1 MAGRAQVD
9 RNRRSGLRVGSASL
23 TGCGWALRWGGW
35 VGDERVECG
44 TWGIMVVMW
53 LSCTVSHMSCSCLTC
68 LAPVSRL
75 FRACFAPVSRL
86 SRGVSQVSHGPLH
99 MFRGCFALFHG
110 CFASVAQAITR
121 VSRLFRSVSHVF
133 RTFHS
138 DSRVLLRLFHGCF
151 TLSRTVSQ
159 MIHTVNPC
167 DILVNLRSLHLRTRQ
182 YKRMS

>member
-86 SRGVSQVSHGPLH
+86 
-99 MFRGCFALFHG
+99 FRACFAP
-110 CFASVAQAITR
+110 
-121 VSRLFRSVSHVF
+121 VSRLFRACLAVSRRCHMDRCTCFAAVSRCFTAVSRVSHRLSHV
-133 RTFHS
+133 
-138 DSRVLLRLFHGCF
+138 SRGCF
-151 TLSRTVSQ
+151 AVFHMCFAHFTQILAFSCACFTDVS
-159 MIHTVNPC
+159 HC
-167 DILVNLRSLHLRTRQ
+167 LARFHR
-182 YKRMS
+182 

>member
-75 FRACFAPVSRL
+75 FRACFAPVSRCL
-86 SRGVSQVSHGPLH
+86 AGVTWT
-99 MFRGCFALFHG
+99 
-110 CFASVAQAITR
+110 VAH
-121 VSRLFRSVSHVF
+121 VSRLFRAVSRLFRECRTGYHTCLAAVSQCFTCVSHISLRFSRSLAPVS
-133 RTFHS
+133 RMFH
-138 DSRVLLRLFHGCF
+138 
-151 TLSRTVSQ
+151 TVSHGFTDDSHRESVR
-159 MIHTVNPC
+159 HTG
-167 DILVNLRSLHLRTRQ
+167 
-182 YKRMS
+182 